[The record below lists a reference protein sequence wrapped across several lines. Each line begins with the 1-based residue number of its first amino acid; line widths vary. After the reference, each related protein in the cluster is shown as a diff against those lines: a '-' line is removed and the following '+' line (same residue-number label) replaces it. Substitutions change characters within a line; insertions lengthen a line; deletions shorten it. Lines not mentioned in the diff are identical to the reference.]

1 MNQINLHRV
10 RGLHITPSR
19 ENDEFKF
26 WLTRIRVEDDSPTG
40 TEIQLFSDGIIVDT
54 RDADALDRIERA
66 VREYTAVIVGDPTN
80 LEELKQARTRLVSEL
95 RVALRD
101 SGRLLKSGGGT
112 SASAADGP
120 VYVGRAVS
128 GRLVRPS

>member
-26 WLTRIRVEDDSPTG
+26 WLTRIRVEDDSRTG

-66 VREYTAVIVGDPTN
+66 VREYTALTVGDPTI
-80 LEELKQARTRLVSEL
+80 LEELKQARITRLVREL

-101 SGRLLKSGGGT
+101 SGRLLEPEVT
-112 SASAADGP
+112 AAE
-120 VYVGRAVS
+120 GRDDVA
-128 GRLVRPS
+128 